1 MNILLGGKS
10 LRVCWQKYPVLK
22 LSSMKS
28 YPLLKLGVH
37 IDTRRRFKVD
47 TTSHDIVARIY
58 VETTSFVYGE
68 KA

>member
-1 MNILLGGKS
+1 
-10 LRVCWQKYPVLK
+10 
-22 LSSMKS
+22 MKS

-47 TTSHDIVARIY
+47 MTSHDIVARIY